1 MLSTLLT
8 VLVGLVIFLI
18 VAAVG
23 YFIFIV
29 LYVGRQPHIKKM
41 EAAMNLMY
49 QGTADTIY
57 KHALKMH
64 QKS

>member
-29 LYVGRQPHIKKM
+29 IYVGRQPDIKKM
-41 EAAMNLMY
+41 EAAMNLIH
-49 QGTADTIY
+49 QRTANTIY

-64 QKS
+64 QNS